1 MFISPLL
8 KPLPWATGAV
18 LLSQTALA
26 AICFL
31 PDCNTETSDKN
42 FNADSLRCKQ
52 DGYAFYASGSCPPY
66 AEQDTCEFNP
76 NYLKC
81 NKELW
86 CKNNSYTI
94 TSCRKPQYPADICP
108 NSLEYYKSC
117 KTDFKRACQEE
128 NASFTDTCPSGWQV
142 DPNKACSYSSDFGIC
157 CNTCS
162 AYTAVSNTPPRG
174 YKIDGECDS
183 CNGKR
188 YKLTVLDCPSG
199 YTAGLTSCSGNG
211 YSYSSSGYSGNNIC
225 GKCTATACPAGYSA
239 SVTSCG
245 SGYSFSTSGYSGG
258 KACGKCTYVA
268 NGCPS
273 GYVNY
278 NEKNI
283 PYRNRA
289 DLAVVTSD
297 KVCIPSSAVY
307 YNASTANLKNGTG
320 YVYSSGTYTLNDI
333 PIIDTQTSG
342 TLTIN
347 GSIGIVNVFMWSSGR
362 INVNGDFY
370 NLGAVWLANG
380 AKLCISGKT
389 FDKTPKPPFSHHS
402 SWCTRNWTGWGNDG
416 DGPCY
421 FDGNCYY

>member
-1 MFISPLL
+1 MFILPLL
-8 KPLPWATGAV
+8 KPLPWAAGAV

-42 FNADSLRCKQ
+42 FNADSLRCQQ

-81 NKELW
+81 NKESW

-108 NSLEYYKSC
+108 NNLEYYKSC

-128 NASFTDTCPSGWQV
+128 NASFTNTCPSGWQV

-162 AYTAVSNTPPRG
+162 AYTVASNTPPRG

-188 YKLTVLDCPSG
+188 YKLAALDCPSG

-211 YSYSSSGYSGNNIC
+211 YSYSSSG
-225 GKCTATACPAGYSA
+225 
-239 SVTSCG
+239 
-245 SGYSFSTSGYSGG
+245 
-258 KACGKCTYVA
+258 
-268 NGCPS
+268 
-273 GYVNY
+273 
-278 NEKNI
+278 
-283 PYRNRA
+283 
-289 DLAVVTSD
+289 
-297 KVCIPSSAVY
+297 
-307 YNASTANLKNGTG
+307 
-320 YVYSSGTYTLNDI
+320 
-333 PIIDTQTSG
+333 
-342 TLTIN
+342 
-347 GSIGIVNVFMWSSGR
+347 
-362 INVNGDFY
+362 
-370 NLGAVWLANG
+370 
-380 AKLCISGKT
+380 
-389 FDKTPKPPFSHHS
+389 
-402 SWCTRNWTGWGNDG
+402 
-416 DGPCY
+416 
-421 FDGNCYY
+421 